1 MAAYVIA
8 QIEVTD
14 PTQFEA
20 YRQQVPATIAAY
32 GGRYI
37 VRGGA
42 SETLEG
48 TWQPKR
54 IVVLEFPDRAR
65 AKAWWSSQEYAPVRA
80 VRQGAARTELIAIDG
95 VE

>member
-14 PTQFEA
+14 PAQFEA

-32 GGRYI
+32 GGRYL
-37 VRGGA
+37 VRGGE

-48 TWQPKR
+48 TWNPKR
-54 IVVLEFPDRAR
+54 IVVLEFPDRAT
-65 AKAWWSSQEYAPVRA
+65 AKAWWSSQAYAPVKAIRVA
-80 VRQGAARTELIAIDG
+80 AARTELIAIDG
-95 VE
+95 V

>member
-1 MAAYVIA
+1 MTAYVIA

-14 PTQFEA
+14 PAQFEE
-20 YRQQVPATIAAY
+20 YRRQVPATIATY

-37 VRGGA
+37 VRGGD

-54 IVVLEFPDRAR
+54 VVVLEFPDRAR
-65 AKAWWSSQEYAPVRA
+65 ARAWWSSQEYAPVKAIRE
-80 VRQGAARTELIAIDG
+80 RAARTQLIAIDG
-95 VE
+95 I

>member
-8 QIEVTD
+8 QIDVAD
-14 PTQFEA
+14 PELFEE
-20 YRQQVPATIAAY
+20 YRRQVPATIAAY

-48 TWQPKR
+48 TWQPR
-54 IVVLEFPDRAR
+54 RVVVLEFPDRDR
-65 AKAWWSSQEYAPVRA
+65 AKAWWASQEYAPVKAIRLRA
-80 VRQGAARTELIAIDG
+80 AKTELLAIDG
-95 VE
+95 V